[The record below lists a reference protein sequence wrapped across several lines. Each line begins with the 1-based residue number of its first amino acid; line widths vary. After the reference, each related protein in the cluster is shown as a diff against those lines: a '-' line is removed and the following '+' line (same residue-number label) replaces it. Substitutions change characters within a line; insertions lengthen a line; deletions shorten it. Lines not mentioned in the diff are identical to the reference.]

1 MVLATITMHTDC
13 RPARAAC
20 SGCQWAEEEASQS
33 PDMQD
38 VLRGHAVEHA
48 KGCLSRV
55 DITVTSVFSVAPA
68 GVSDDL

>member
-1 MVLATITMHTDC
+1 MHTDC

-38 VLRGHAVEHA
+38 LLRGRAVVHA
-48 KGCLSRV
+48 KDCGCPV
-55 DITVTSVFSVAPA
+55 AITVSSVLTIAPA
-68 GVSDDL
+68 ARDDL